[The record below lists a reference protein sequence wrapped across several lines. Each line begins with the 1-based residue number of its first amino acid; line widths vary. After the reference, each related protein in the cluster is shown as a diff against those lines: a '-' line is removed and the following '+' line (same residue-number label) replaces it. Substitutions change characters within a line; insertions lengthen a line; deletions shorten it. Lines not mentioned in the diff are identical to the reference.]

1 MGVWEL
7 DWIMAFENDA
17 IPFINDEPWI
27 VKFEF
32 RFVEVPIPTLP
43 IKKLGVKEFIWFI
56 EFEKF
61 T

>member
-1 MGVWEL
+1 
-7 DWIMAFENDA
+7 MAFEKDA
-17 IPFINDEPWI
+17 IPEINDEPWI

-43 IKKLGVKEFIWFI
+43 IKKLEVEELTWFI